1 MSIYKFFDNFLFCE
15 SNDEIGQYIHS
26 ANDAKVTTL
35 LDGNIENFRSR
46 EKNWKL
52 FLICFLYFKDSQCD
66 LRGNNL
72 S

>member
-15 SNDEIGQYIHS
+15 SNDEIGQCINS
-26 ANDAKVTTL
+26 AKDAKVTTL

-52 FLICFLYFKDSQCD
+52 FLICFLYFKDSQWD
-66 LRGNNL
+66 LHGNNL
-72 S
+72 P